1 MGTNLKNNAVS
12 RPLLCSVSASL
23 RVPIY
28 TLVFS
33 FALFSQA
40 SWADFP
46 SFYGETFFLKDK
58 QETDTRPPL
67 KTPPMVDTTSQSD
80 SASAYQRQLSDLES
94 TGGPY
99 ADGLAQPL
107 LGLGRNHVSR
117 GEYEKAIRL
126 YGRALHIVR
135 LNDGL
140 YNERQAPFVR
150 ELLDTIR
157 LTGNLNALDD
167 RYDYFFRLYGNGQ
180 PPYTPLRMRAT
191 LEYLRW
197 QREALRLGIDKH
209 KEKRLLRLYQR
220 NEDILSSTWA
230 TPSYLLAD
238 QWDLTLSQIR
248 NLYLLLS
255 IVEPRIVITGPGAG
269 SMVSTV
275 NSRDDSLDFDQRHLE
290 NIQRTAMRRGE
301 AVLEQYIAAAQAV
314 QPTVSVRHRARAV
327 LELADWYQWN
337 GNKRRAG
344 DTYAEVVSMLAQ
356 AGQGELIQA
365 WFSEP
370 VELPDNGAFWQP
382 PAVEPGAEPTVVT
395 ATFDVT
401 ALGRVRNI
409 VLGADDQGKFYRFK
423 RELRNTRFRP
433 RYIVDAD
440 YKMQSILT
448 EQLSRQYEL
457 LAKP

>member
-12 RPLLCSVSASL
+12 RLLLGPVSLSL
-23 RVPIY
+23 RVIIY

-33 FALFSQA
+33 FSLFSQA
-40 SWADFP
+40 SRADFP
-46 SFYGETFFLKDK
+46 SFYGETFFLKRK
-58 QETDTRPPL
+58 QQADTRPPL
-67 KTPPMVDTTSQSD
+67 KIPPTVDSTSQS
-80 SASAYQRQLSDLES
+80 SNAYQRQLSDIES

-99 ADGLAQPL
+99 ADGLAQLL

-117 GEYEKAIRL
+117 GEYDKAIRL
-126 YGRALHIVR
+126 YGRALHNVR

-140 YNERQAPFVR
+140 YSERQAPFVR

-157 LTGNLNALDD
+157 LSGDLSALDD
-167 RYDYFFRLYGNGQ
+167 RYDYFFRLYGSGQ

-197 QREALRLGIDKH
+197 QREALRLGIDKQ
-209 KEKRLLRLYQR
+209 KDKRLLRLYQL
-220 NEDILSSTWA
+220 NKDILSSTWA

-255 IVEPRIVITGPGAG
+255 IVEPRVVITGPGAG
-269 SMVSTV
+269 TMVSTV
-275 NSRDDSLDFDQRHLE
+275 NSQDHSLDFDQRHLE
-290 NIQRTAMRRGE
+290 NILRAAMKRSE
-301 AVLEQYIAAAQAV
+301 AVLEQYIAAAQAA

-344 DTYAEVVSMLAQ
+344 DTYTKVVKMLAR

-365 WFSEP
+365 WFDEP

-382 PAVEPGAEPTVVT
+382 PVAEPGAEPTVVT

-401 ALGRVRNI
+401 ATGKVRNI
-409 VLGADDQGKFYRFK
+409 TLGADDQGKFYRFK
-423 RELRNTRFRP
+423 RELSNTRFRP
-433 RYIVDAD
+433 RYVVDAD
-440 YKMQSILT
+440 YKVQGVFT
-448 EQLSRQYEL
+448 EQLSRRYEL
-457 LAKP
+457 LAKR